1 MAAAASSARRST
13 RASLQPLSLAE
24 EQAADTLSRLEQRD
38 LTAALRLSLNDDW
51 NSDEE
56 KSGAGSDADMASSSS
71 DEEEEQKAAAPAEEE
86 AEWTSE
92 LHAIQPPL
100 PRLRHPHQ
108 QPPSDDTPL
117 QLLQRFLPPNLME
130 EFACADRWPS
140 GPVQC
145 WCEQRRRRAF
155 A

>member
-38 LTAALRLSLNDDW
+38 LAAALRLSLNDDW

-71 DEEEEQKAAAPAEEE
+71 GEEEEHKVTAPAEEE
-86 AEWTSE
+86 AGWTSE
-92 LHAIQPPL
+92 LHAMDVPL

-108 QPPSDDTPL
+108 QSPSDDTPL
-117 QLLQRFLPPNLME
+117 RLLQR
-130 EFACADRWPS
+130 DRKSTRLNSSHSQQSRMPS
-140 GPVQC
+140 S
-145 WCEQRRRRAF
+145 A
-155 A
+155 